1 MIEERAVVKGIDGST
16 IKLEGYQKPSCG
28 GCAQKTSCGTSV
40 LSRFMGNKEV
50 ELVVQSD
57 LSLNLGDEVLIG
69 VEESAMLG
77 GAISVYILPLLM
89 FFLFGIA
96 GEMVAELMHVKE
108 PELLS
113 LFFAVA
119 GFITSFLLLK
129 KNLLWKQDE
138 IQLNPVIIRKL

>member
-1 MIEERAVVKGIDGST
+1 MIEERAVVKEVDGNT

-57 LSLNLGDEVLIG
+57 LPLNLGDEVLIG

-77 GAISVYILPLLM
+77 GAVTVYILPLLM
-89 FFLFGIA
+89 FFLFGIV
-96 GEMVAELMHVKE
+96 GEMVSELMFAKE
-108 PELLS
+108 SELLS
-113 LFFAVA
+113 LFFAAA
-119 GFITSFLLLK
+119 GFITSFLLIKKNFLLK
-129 KNLLWKQDE
+129 KSE
-138 IQLNPVIIRKL
+138 IQLNPIIIRKL